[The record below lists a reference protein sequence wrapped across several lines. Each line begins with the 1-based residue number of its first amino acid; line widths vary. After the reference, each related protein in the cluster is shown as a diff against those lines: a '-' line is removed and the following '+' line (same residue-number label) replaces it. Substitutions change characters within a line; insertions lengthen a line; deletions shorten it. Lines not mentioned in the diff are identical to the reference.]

1 MIYLEPEAR
10 DKIYQYPP
18 THVKTQNTFILA
30 SMNYFDSDMSK
41 STNTVVYFDWK
52 TGIYIYVCG
61 ICRTHYAAKFE
72 QTIIHK
78 DVHLRRESRSH
89 VHVLMRL

>member
-1 MIYLEPEAR
+1 ML
-10 DKIYQYPP
+10 KL
-18 THVKTQNTFILA
+18 KNTFILA

-61 ICRTHYAAKFE
+61 ICRTQFTVIEFSSGSVAHASENWFGPVTFANFF
-72 QTIIHK
+72 Q
-78 DVHLRRESRSH
+78 
-89 VHVLMRL
+89 